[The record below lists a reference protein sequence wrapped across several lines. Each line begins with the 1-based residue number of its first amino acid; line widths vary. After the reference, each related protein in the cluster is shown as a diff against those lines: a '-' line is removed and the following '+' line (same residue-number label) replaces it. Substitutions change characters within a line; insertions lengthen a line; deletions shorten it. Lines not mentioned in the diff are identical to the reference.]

1 MPTILEISEHLSEA
15 ARCWEVSSES
25 KIPDVFQNLKSR
37 HTEPEYHR
45 GVRSAFLAPHPPSWT
60 LHRRAGGAAGHKDEA
75 AADNAPAGSARQPA
89 RHPRRRR
96 GIASPAPT
104 FRVLVSLRKVAAALA
119 LKALKKVVL
128 RGGAPSIE
136 IRKVRHRPVRHRPR
150 ASRSDASAQLPQAV
164 EGAVERCPGGAC
176 GCRPGQGG
184 EEHQNDYSPFAGA
197 RVRQI
202 TLDHQIRTAAAVALA
217 VAVAVVVED
226 MRVSYFSSTAAANR
240 P

>member
-104 FRVLVSLRKVAAALA
+104 FRFLVSLRKVAAALA

-150 ASRSDASAQLPQAV
+150 ASRSDASAQLPQLPQSFHSRGDCGSSEAR
-164 EGAVERCPGGAC
+164 GSIAFLAPPGLVGGSWA
-176 GCRPGQGG
+176 CRPGRRHRGSAPVGSVRSRQG
-184 EEHQNDYSPFAGA
+184 
-197 RVRQI
+197 I
-202 TLDHQIRTAAAVALA
+202 KTAARAPTSRSPARATIGLP
-217 VAVAVVVED
+217 
-226 MRVSYFSSTAAANR
+226 N
-240 P
+240 